1 MADKQPS
8 IVALIPARA
17 GSKRVPD
24 KNIRPLA
31 GHPLIAYTISSALQS
46 QVFSAV
52 IVSTDSQLYGDIAGH
67 YGAEVPY
74 LRPGEFAGDLSP
86 DIEWVEYTL
95 SRLQENGRDYDCFSI
110 LRPTS
115 PFRLPETIQQAW
127 RAFMEEEGVDSL
139 RAVEKCKQHPGKMW
153 VVRGNRMTTLLPLK
167 RPDQPWHSSQY
178 QLPLSPPEQ
187 PWHSSQYQSLP
198 EVYAQ
203 NASLEIAWSRVVFES
218 RTIAGDVLMPFFTKD
233 YEGFDVNSAYDWG
246 LAEHLVDSGQARL
259 PSIPQSPYS
268 PEEYAE

>member
-1 MADKQPS
+1 MEEKEPS

-67 YGAEVPY
+67 YGAEVPH
-74 LRPGEFAGDLSP
+74 LRPSELAGDLSP

-95 SRLQENGRDYDCFSI
+95 RRLQENGRDYDCFSI

-115 PFRLPETIQQAW
+115 PFRLPETIKRAWQAFL
-127 RAFMEEEGVDSL
+127 AGEGTDSL

-153 VVRGNRMTTLLPLK
+153 VVRGNRMVPLLPLT
-167 RPDQPWHSSQY
+167 
-178 QLPLSPPEQ
+178 PPEQ

-233 YEGFDVNSAYDWG
+233 YEGFDVNSAYDWN

-259 PSIPQSPYS
+259 PSISQSPY
-268 PEEYAE
+268 PLEEYAE

>member
-52 IVSTDSQLYGDIAGH
+52 IVSTDSQLYGDIAAH
-67 YGAEVPY
+67 YGAEMPH
-74 LRPGEFAGDLSP
+74 LRPSELAGDLSP

-95 SRLQENGRDYDCFSI
+95 RRLQENGRDYDCFSI

-115 PFRLPETIQQAW
+115 PFRLPETIKRAWQAFL
-127 RAFMEEEGVDSL
+127 AGEGTDSL

-153 VVRGNRMTTLLPLK
+153 VVRGNRMVPLLPLT
-167 RPDQPWHSSQY
+167 PS
-178 QLPLSPPEQ
+178 EQ

-218 RTIAGDVLMPFFTKD
+218 RTIAGNVLMPFFTKD
-233 YEGFDVNSAYDWG
+233 YEGFDVNSAYDWN
-246 LAEHLVDSGQARL
+246 LAEHLIDSGQAGL
-259 PSIPQSPYS
+259 PSIPQSPY
-268 PEEYAE
+268 PLEEYAE

>member
-1 MADKQPS
+1 MEEKEPS

-17 GSKRVPD
+17 GSKRIPD

-95 SRLQENGRDYDCFSI
+95 SRLQEDGREYDCFSI

-167 RPDQPWHSSQY
+167 R
-178 QLPLSPPEQ
+178 PEQ

>member
-1 MADKQPS
+1 MEEKEPS

-52 IVSTDSQLYGDIAGH
+52 IVSTDSQLYGDIARH
-67 YGAEVPY
+67 YGAEVPF
-74 LRPGEFAGDLSP
+74 LRPAEFAGDLSP
-86 DIEWVEYTL
+86 DIEWVEDSL
-95 SRLQENGRDYDCFSI
+95 KRLQDQGRSYDCFSI

-115 PFRLPETIQQAW
+115 PFRLPGSIKRAW
-127 RAFMEEEGVDSL
+127 RAFLAEDGVDSL

-153 VVRGNRMTTLLPLK
+153 VVRGNRMVPLLPLT
-167 RPDQPWHSSQY
+167 
-178 QLPLSPPEQ
+178 PPEQ
-187 PWHSSQYQSLP
+187 PWHSRQYQSLP

-218 RTIAGDVLMPFFTKD
+218 RTIAGDLLMPFFTKD
-233 YEGFDVNSAYDWG
+233 YEGFDVNSAYDWN

-259 PSIPQSPYS
+259 PSISQSPY
-268 PEEYAE
+268 PLEEYAE

>member
-1 MADKQPS
+1 MEEKEPS

-17 GSKRVPD
+17 GSKRVAD

-67 YGAEVPY
+67 YGAEVPH
-74 LRPGEFAGDLSP
+74 LRPSELAGDLSP

-95 SRLQENGRDYDCFSI
+95 PRLQENGRDYDCFSI

-115 PFRLPETIQQAW
+115 PFRLPETIQRAW
-127 RAFMEEEGVDSL
+127 RAFKGEKDVDSL

-153 VVRGNRMTTLLPLK
+153 VVRGNRMVPLLPLT
-167 RPDQPWHSSQY
+167 
-178 QLPLSPPEQ
+178 PPEQ

-198 EVYAQ
+198 EVYVQ

-218 RTIAGDVLMPFFTKD
+218 RTIAGNVLMPFFTKD
-233 YEGFDVNSAYDWG
+233 YEGFDLNSTYDWN
-246 LAEHLVDSGQARL
+246 LAEHLIDSGQARL
-259 PSIPQSPYS
+259 PSIPQSPY
-268 PEEYAE
+268 PLEEYAE